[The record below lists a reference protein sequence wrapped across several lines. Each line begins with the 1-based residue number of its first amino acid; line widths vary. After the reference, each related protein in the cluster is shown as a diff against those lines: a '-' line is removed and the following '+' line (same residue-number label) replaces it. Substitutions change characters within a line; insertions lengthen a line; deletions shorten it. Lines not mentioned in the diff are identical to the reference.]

1 MSYKLLLIVLESL
14 ETYINLVTFDLLIKL
29 NLYSNPNDL

>member
-1 MSYKLLLIVLESL
+1 MSYKLLLIVLETL
-14 ETYINLVTFDLLIKL
+14 KTYINLVTSDLLIKL